1 MSYRKKT
8 LRRLPPVSRELA
20 RLIDDMTSLKRRAQ
34 ILLVKVQDLEH
45 DSRALAKAKQT
56 NQPLITK
63 EIQNLLTQGEL
74 FPEKGQ

>member
-1 MSYRKKT
+1 
-8 LRRLPPVSRELA
+8 
-20 RLIDDMTSLKRRAQ
+20 MTSLKRRAQ
-34 ILLVKVQDLEH
+34 TLLVKVQDLEH